1 MAGAGPVDRW
11 RCSGQFRFRS
21 AAVPYSLPRTST
33 GHPPLAN
40 WMAHGEDEHSG
51 ARHACTP
58 LLPMSLQSKR
68 AVSGPSTRTQARCAG
83 ARACQALQFFRTAAA
98 QSAASAMHGKKALAL
113 FAMLNVT
120 AAQHID
126 ARNAALVTAEAS
138 ADQEYGLEIAGVE
151 LQAARAPQRSRLGVA
166 PQNHGRCLGQS
177 CNSGTTSCGV
187 DVWCDSTTWQL
198 KDVGQGYYSPDG
210 DCSRSSC
217 TSMEREVYA
226 DVGRPSYTASGGG
239 VDQCPWGC
247 GIGFYDGGAG
257 WMSWWTVP
265 GDVAVGAVQ
274 AWVIMCMAVGVGECS
289 PPGSN
294 SVSQW

>member
-1 MAGAGPVDRW
+1 
-11 RCSGQFRFRS
+11 
-21 AAVPYSLPRTST
+21 
-33 GHPPLAN
+33 
-40 WMAHGEDEHSG
+40 MAHGEDEHSG

-58 LLPMSLQSKR
+58 RLPMSLQSNR

-166 PQNHGRCLGQS
+166 PQNHGRRLGQS

-274 AWVIMCMAVGVGECS
+274 AWVIMCEAVGVGECS